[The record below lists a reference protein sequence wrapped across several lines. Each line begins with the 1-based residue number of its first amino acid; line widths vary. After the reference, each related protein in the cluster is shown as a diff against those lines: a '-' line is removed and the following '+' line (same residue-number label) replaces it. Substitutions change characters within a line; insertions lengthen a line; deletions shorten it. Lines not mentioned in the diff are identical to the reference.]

1 MQKNDGRVVSNFI
14 VQALTNKDITVY
26 GNGEQTRSFC
36 YVDDLVE
43 GIFLMMKKPNFSGPL
58 NLGNPA
64 EIRINDLANEIIDL
78 TGSKSKI
85 VNHKMPEDDPKQRCP
100 DIKLA
105 KKQLNW
111 MPKFERNEGLRK
123 LFHILKIY

>member
-1 MQKNDGRVVSNFI
+1 M
-14 VQALTNKDITVY
+14 
-26 GNGEQTRSFC
+26 NGEQTRSFC

-43 GIFLMMKKPNFSGPL
+43 GIFNDEKAKFFSGPL

-123 LFHILKIY
+123 NYFIF